1 VHCERARNNQRA
13 FQEDHM
19 FNRSL
24 LLSLPV
30 TLLTFAGVA
39 HAGAVT
45 AVPCAA
51 KAKAVIANVGQ
62 SLHNSASTVTGDVQ
76 AGTTIIKNGNAVI
89 TGTQTPKTP
98 AGLAVV
104 PAPAGATNL
113 GNFVVSGTVTLPAGN
128 YVATSFNM
136 NGGSTLKV
144 SGLVQIWVSGGVNL
158 TGTANAGGDPT
169 NLELLLT
176 GNQGVNVNSN
186 TNFTG
191 FIYSPTGNVLIGA
204 TVNGSVVGSSTTL
217 NSGGRVTF
225 VSAAVCP
232 APDAGQ

>member
-1 VHCERARNNQRA
+1 
-13 FQEDHM
+13 M

-24 LLSLPV
+24 LLSVSV
-30 TLLTFAGVA
+30 TLLTVASSSAA

-62 SLHNSASTVTGDVQ
+62 SLHNAASTVQGDVQ

-98 AGLAVV
+98 AGLVVV
-104 PAPAGATNL
+104 PAPANATNL

-136 NGGSTLKV
+136 NGGSSLKV
-144 SGLVQIWVSGGVNL
+144 SGGVAQIWVSGGVNL
-158 TGTANAGGDPT
+158 TGMANAGGDPT
-169 NLELLLT
+169 NLEILLT
-176 GNQGVNVNSN
+176 GNQGVNVN
-186 TNFTG
+186 
-191 FIYSPTGNVLIGA
+191 
-204 TVNGSVVGSSTTL
+204 
-217 NSGGRVTF
+217 
-225 VSAAVCP
+225 
-232 APDAGQ
+232 